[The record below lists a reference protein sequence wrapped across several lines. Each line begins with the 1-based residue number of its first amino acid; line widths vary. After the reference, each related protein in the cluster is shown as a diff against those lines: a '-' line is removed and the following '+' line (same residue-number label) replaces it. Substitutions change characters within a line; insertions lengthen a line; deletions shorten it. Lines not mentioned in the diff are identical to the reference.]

1 LVDIILFPFHH
12 ANITIIPDT
21 WRPGSFN
28 LWIREE
34 LLLAVLVTLIEHI
47 NTAGGI
53 DDLHLAGVERVRCV
67 GNLKLYEGVLDT
79 VNGDVLLAGGAGAG
93 DEHVLV

>member
-1 LVDIILFPFHH
+1 MNCLSSTRLMSMRLRSAVSI
-12 ANITIIPDT
+12 
-21 WRPGSFN
+21 
-28 LWIREE
+28 
-34 LLLAVLVTLIEHI
+34 AVLVALVEHI

-67 GNLKLYEGVLDT
+67 GDLKLHEGVLDT
-79 VNGDVLLAGGAGAG
+79 VDGDVLLAGGAGAG